1 MKYVVLVILLT
12 GCSVDSF
19 DPMIGPRNPTP
30 GAARY
35 LVTRNEIAQSDK
47 DALLEEQKCPVGV
60 LRHLVNAP
68 CREVRALVAVNP
80 SADEAIFDKL
90 SSDPDPGVRQ
100 YVGANPNI
108 SRKTLKKLAADP
120 NSLVR
125 SSLADNPNWTADE
138 IRQMYRHKTALP
150 SLIAANPSAP
160 PDVLKELTY
169 GSDSLVLINLAS
181 NPSIPPYV
189 INRLIDDPDPL
200 VRHRLTHNE
209 ALPTTVLERLAKDPD
224 NDVRNSALEQ
234 VKQRQQK
241 R

>member
-30 GAARY
+30 GASRY

-80 SADEAIFDKL
+80 SADEAIFEKL

-138 IRQMYRHKTALP
+138 IRRMYRHKTALP
-150 SLIAANPSAP
+150 CLIARNPSAP
-160 PDVLKELTY
+160 PDVLKELSY
-169 GSDSLVLINLAS
+169 GSDYIVLASLAS

-189 INRLIDDPDPL
+189 INRLVNDPNPS
-200 VRHRLTHNE
+200 VRLRLADNK
-209 ALPTTVLERLAKDPD
+209 AIPTSVLERLAKDPD
-224 NDVRNSALEQ
+224 TNVRSVAEDQ
-234 VKQRQQK
+234 IERRQQK